1 MRESHSYICSVSV
14 HVDSIFRRVRFPII
28 EVVPVSAKGLGP
40 FQCENPTDEIEAD
53 GSTLAGQLSPYPQRS
68 QLRPRPQLPA

>member
-1 MRESHSYICSVSV
+1 MRESHSYICICSVSV
-14 HVDSIFRRVRFPII
+14 HSIFRRVRFPII

-40 FQCENPTDEIEAD
+40 FKFENPTDEIEAD

-68 QLRPRPQLPA
+68 QLRPRQRLPA